1 MNQPCPTPILRSM
14 NLIFML
20 ILSQLSIA
28 QNNEAI
34 TLGFSSESTEVLA
47 ESVSEMIALVA
58 PGMENNSELNAL
70 MLDRIQKLKQQTKD
84 ANLEASEVQLWRK
97 KFDLTEEQVHSL
109 DRISQRFS
117 NSYLAENKSM
127 NHDRYSTAP
136 TNCWHP
142 HEHIVT

>member
-14 NLIFML
+14 SLIFML

-34 TLGFSSESTEVLA
+34 TVRFSSVSPEVLA

-58 PGMENNSELNAL
+58 PGMENNSELNAM

-97 KFDLTEEQVHSL
+97 KFDLTEEQVHL
-109 DRISQRFS
+109 LNRISQRFS
-117 NSYLAENKSM
+117 LLSPEN
-127 NHDRYSTAP
+127 
-136 TNCWHP
+136 
-142 HEHIVT
+142 

>member
-1 MNQPCPTPILRSM
+1 M

-28 QNNEAI
+28 QNDEAI

-117 NSYLAENKSM
+117 LLSPEN
-127 NHDRYSTAP
+127 
-136 TNCWHP
+136 
-142 HEHIVT
+142 

>member
-58 PGMENNSELNAL
+58 PGMENTSELNAL

-117 NSYLAENKSM
+117 NLSRGNK
-127 NHDRYSTAP
+127 R
-136 TNCWHP
+136 
-142 HEHIVT
+142 

>member
-28 QNNEAI
+28 QNDEAI

-117 NSYLAENKSM
+117 LLSPEN
-127 NHDRYSTAP
+127 
-136 TNCWHP
+136 
-142 HEHIVT
+142 

>member
-1 MNQPCPTPILRSM
+1 M

-28 QNNEAI
+28 QNDEAI

-117 NSYLAENKSM
+117 NLSRGNK
-127 NHDRYSTAP
+127 R
-136 TNCWHP
+136 
-142 HEHIVT
+142 

>member
-14 NLIFML
+14 SLIFML

-34 TLGFSSESTEVLA
+34 TVRFSSASPEVLA

-58 PGMENNSELNAL
+58 PGMENNSELNAM

-97 KFDLTEEQVHSL
+97 KFDLTEEQVHL
-109 DRISQRFS
+109 LNRISQRFS
-117 NSYLAENKSM
+117 LLSPEN
-127 NHDRYSTAP
+127 
-136 TNCWHP
+136 
-142 HEHIVT
+142 

>member
-14 NLIFML
+14 NLIFLL

-28 QNNEAI
+28 QNDEAI

-97 KFDLTEEQVHSL
+97 KFDLTEGQVHSL

-117 NSYLAENKSM
+117 NLSRGNK
-127 NHDRYSTAP
+127 R
-136 TNCWHP
+136 
-142 HEHIVT
+142 

>member
-14 NLIFML
+14 SLIFML

-58 PGMENNSELNAL
+58 PGMENNSELNAM
-70 MLDRIQKLKQQTKD
+70 MLDRIQKLTQQTKD
-84 ANLEASEVQLWRK
+84 ANLEASEVHLWRK

-117 NSYLAENKSM
+117 LLSPEN
-127 NHDRYSTAP
+127 
-136 TNCWHP
+136 
-142 HEHIVT
+142 

>member
-117 NSYLAENKSM
+117 NLSRGNK
-127 NHDRYSTAP
+127 R
-136 TNCWHP
+136 
-142 HEHIVT
+142 

>member
-70 MLDRIQKLKQQTKD
+70 MLDRIQKLKQHTKD

-117 NSYLAENKSM
+117 LLSPEN
-127 NHDRYSTAP
+127 
-136 TNCWHP
+136 
-142 HEHIVT
+142 

>member
-1 MNQPCPTPILRSM
+1 MNQPCQTPILRSM

-117 NSYLAENKSM
+117 NLSRGNK
-127 NHDRYSTAP
+127 R
-136 TNCWHP
+136 
-142 HEHIVT
+142 

>member
-28 QNNEAI
+28 QNDEAI

-97 KFDLTEEQVHSL
+97 NFDLTEEQVHSL

-117 NSYLAENKSM
+117 NLSRGNK
-127 NHDRYSTAP
+127 R
-136 TNCWHP
+136 
-142 HEHIVT
+142 

>member
-14 NLIFML
+14 SLIFML

-34 TLGFSSESTEVLA
+34 TVRFSSASPEVLA

-58 PGMENNSELNAL
+58 PGMENNSELNSM

-109 DRISQRFS
+109 NRISQRFS
-117 NSYLAENKSM
+117 LLSPEN
-127 NHDRYSTAP
+127 
-136 TNCWHP
+136 
-142 HEHIVT
+142 

>member
-97 KFDLTEEQVHSL
+97 EFDLTEEQVHSL

-117 NSYLAENKSM
+117 LLSPEN
-127 NHDRYSTAP
+127 
-136 TNCWHP
+136 
-142 HEHIVT
+142 

>member
-14 NLIFML
+14 SLIFML

-34 TLGFSSESTEVLA
+34 TVRFSSASPEVLA

-58 PGMENNSELNAL
+58 PGMENNSELNAM

-109 DRISQRFS
+109 NRISQRFS
-117 NSYLAENKSM
+117 LLSPEN
-127 NHDRYSTAP
+127 
-136 TNCWHP
+136 
-142 HEHIVT
+142 

>member
-117 NSYLAENKSM
+117 LLSPEN
-127 NHDRYSTAP
+127 
-136 TNCWHP
+136 
-142 HEHIVT
+142 

>member
-14 NLIFML
+14 SLIFML

-34 TLGFSSESTEVLA
+34 TLGFSSESTEVLG

-58 PGMENNSELNAL
+58 PGMENNSELNSM

-84 ANLEASEVQLWRK
+84 ANLEASEVQLWRN
-97 KFDLTEEQVHSL
+97 KFELTEEQVHSL

-117 NSYLAENKSM
+117 LLSPEN
-127 NHDRYSTAP
+127 
-136 TNCWHP
+136 
-142 HEHIVT
+142 

>member
-1 MNQPCPTPILRSM
+1 MNQPCLTPILRSM

-117 NSYLAENKSM
+117 NLSRGNK
-127 NHDRYSTAP
+127 R
-136 TNCWHP
+136 
-142 HEHIVT
+142 

>member
-28 QNNEAI
+28 QNDEAI

-70 MLDRIQKLKQQTKD
+70 MLDRIQKLKQQPKD

-117 NSYLAENKSM
+117 LLSPEN
-127 NHDRYSTAP
+127 
-136 TNCWHP
+136 
-142 HEHIVT
+142 

>member
-97 KFDLTEEQVHSL
+97 KIDLTEEQVHSL

-117 NSYLAENKSM
+117 NLSRGNK
-127 NHDRYSTAP
+127 R
-136 TNCWHP
+136 
-142 HEHIVT
+142 

>member
-28 QNNEAI
+28 QNDEAI

-117 NSYLAENKSM
+117 NLSRGNK
-127 NHDRYSTAP
+127 R
-136 TNCWHP
+136 
-142 HEHIVT
+142 

>member
-97 KFDLTEEQVHSL
+97 KFDLTEGQVHSL

-117 NSYLAENKSM
+117 NLSRGNK
-127 NHDRYSTAP
+127 R
-136 TNCWHP
+136 
-142 HEHIVT
+142 

>member
-97 KFDLTEEQVHSL
+97 NFDLTEEQVHSL

-117 NSYLAENKSM
+117 NLSRGNK
-127 NHDRYSTAP
+127 R
-136 TNCWHP
+136 
-142 HEHIVT
+142 

>member
-28 QNNEAI
+28 QNDEAI

-70 MLDRIQKLKQQTKD
+70 MLDRIQKLKQQPKD

-117 NSYLAENKSM
+117 NLSRGNK
-127 NHDRYSTAP
+127 R
-136 TNCWHP
+136 
-142 HEHIVT
+142 

>member
-28 QNNEAI
+28 QNDEAI

-97 KFDLTEEQVHSL
+97 KIDLTEEQVHSL

-117 NSYLAENKSM
+117 NLSRGNK
-127 NHDRYSTAP
+127 R
-136 TNCWHP
+136 
-142 HEHIVT
+142 

>member
-14 NLIFML
+14 NLIFLL

-28 QNNEAI
+28 QNDEAI

-117 NSYLAENKSM
+117 LLSPEN
-127 NHDRYSTAP
+127 
-136 TNCWHP
+136 
-142 HEHIVT
+142 

>member
-1 MNQPCPTPILRSM
+1 MNLLGTTQILRSM
-14 NLIFML
+14 SLIFML
-20 ILSQLSIA
+20 ILSQLSMA
-28 QNNEAI
+28 QSNEAI

-70 MLDRIQKLKQQTKD
+70 MLDRIQKLKQHTKD

-117 NSYLAENKSM
+117 LLSPEN
-127 NHDRYSTAP
+127 
-136 TNCWHP
+136 
-142 HEHIVT
+142 

>member
-14 NLIFML
+14 SLIFML

-58 PGMENNSELNAL
+58 PGMENNSELNSM

-117 NSYLAENKSM
+117 LLSPEN
-127 NHDRYSTAP
+127 
-136 TNCWHP
+136 
-142 HEHIVT
+142 

>member
-97 KFDLTEEQVHSL
+97 KFDLTEEQVYSL

-117 NSYLAENKSM
+117 NLSRGNK
-127 NHDRYSTAP
+127 R
-136 TNCWHP
+136 
-142 HEHIVT
+142 

>member
-14 NLIFML
+14 NLIFLL

-28 QNNEAI
+28 QNDEAI

-117 NSYLAENKSM
+117 NLSRGNK
-127 NHDRYSTAP
+127 R
-136 TNCWHP
+136 
-142 HEHIVT
+142 